1 MRDYLFYNYGCTEPK
16 GFRRIVIPFR
26 RLLRR
31 LLRPMFQHQ
40 IELYRQLDADIDR
53 LDADIDRLSQRQDRL
68 DCQLKATM
76 SSGWDHVAIVRRLAA
91 LEDHVEALM
100 QRDAMAASS
109 DGSPLAIEAPILKVE
124 KAGNG
129 EYPRVRDLDCA
140 C

>member
-16 GFRRIVIPFR
+16 GLRRVVIPFR
-26 RLLRR
+26 RILRR
-31 LLRPMFQHQ
+31 FLLPMFQHQ

-53 LDADIDRLSQRQDRL
+53 LSQRQEQL
-68 DCQLKATM
+68 DCQLKAST
-76 SSGWDHVAIVRRLAA
+76 SLGWDHIAIVRRLAA

-109 DGSPLAIEAPILKVE
+109 EGSPHAIEASILKLE

-129 EYPRVRDLDCA
+129 EYPRARDRDCA